1 MEREF
6 KWMIP
11 DPSEFDPIADSSTV
25 SALVQKKGRL
35 EMEAMYYDTAD
46 NLIARC
52 HGGLRL
58 RRENETRVV
67 CLKLAAESGF
77 GGARKAR
84 EEYECTAPD
93 IRTGIQNLPAAGAP
107 QDICDCLL
115 QANLIELG
123 RTAFTRFWFLLSY
136 QGCTCELAFDTG
148 KITHRGRI
156 SPICEMELELKSG
169 SEADFDAL
177 AVQLQQEFDLK
188 PQPLSKLAR
197 MMRL

>member
-6 KWMIP
+6 KGMIP

-136 QGCTCELAFDTG
+136 QGCTCELAFDYG
-148 KITHRGRI
+148 KLTRNGRVG
-156 SPICEMELELKSG
+156 PICEMELELKSG

>member
-11 DPSEFDPIADSSTV
+11 DPSEFDPIADSSTI

-35 EMEAMYYDTAD
+35 EMEAMYYDTAY

-136 QGCTCELAFDTG
+136 QGCTCELAFDYG
-148 KITHRGRI
+148 KLTRNGRVG
-156 SPICEMELELKSG
+156 PICEMELELKSG

-197 MMRL
+197 MMSL

>member
-136 QGCTCELAFDTG
+136 QGCTCELAFDYG
-148 KITHRGRI
+148 KLNRNGRVG
-156 SPICEMELELKSG
+156 PICEMELELKSG

>member
-136 QGCTCELAFDTG
+136 QGCTCELAFDYG
-148 KITHRGRI
+148 KLTRNGRVG
-156 SPICEMELELKSG
+156 PICEMELELKSG

-177 AVQLQQEFDLK
+177 AGQLQQEFDLK

>member
-136 QGCTCELAFDTG
+136 QGCTCELAFDYG
-148 KITHRGRI
+148 KLTRNGRVG
-156 SPICEMELELKSG
+156 PICEMELELKSG

-197 MMRL
+197 MMSL

>member
-123 RTAFTRFWFLLSY
+123 RTTFTRFWFLLSY
-136 QGCTCELAFDTG
+136 QGCTCELAFDYG
-148 KITHRGRI
+148 KLTRNGRVG
-156 SPICEMELELKSG
+156 PICEMELELKSG

>member
-136 QGCTCELAFDTG
+136 QGLFKCELQ
-148 KITHRGRI
+148 I
-156 SPICEMELELKSG
+156 
-169 SEADFDAL
+169 
-177 AVQLQQEFDLK
+177 
-188 PQPLSKLAR
+188 
-197 MMRL
+197 

>member
-123 RTAFTRFWFLLSY
+123 RTAFTRVWFLLSY
-136 QGCTCELAFDTG
+136 QGCTCELAFDYG
-148 KITHRGRI
+148 KLTRNGRVG
-156 SPICEMELELKSG
+156 PIWEMELELKSG

>member
-93 IRTGIQNLPAAGAP
+93 IRTGIQNLPASGAP

-136 QGCTCELAFDTG
+136 QGCTCELAFDYG
-148 KITHRGRI
+148 KLTRNGRVG
-156 SPICEMELELKSG
+156 PICEMELELKSG

>member
-11 DPSEFDPIADSSTV
+11 DPSEFDPIADSSTI

-136 QGCTCELAFDTG
+136 QGCTCELAFDYG
-148 KITHRGRI
+148 KLTRNGRVG
-156 SPICEMELELKSG
+156 PICEMELELKSG

-188 PQPLSKLAR
+188 PQPLSKLVR
-197 MMRL
+197 MMSL

>member
-11 DPSEFDPIADSSTV
+11 DPSEFDPIADSSTI

-123 RTAFTRFWFLLSY
+123 RTAFTRCWFLLSY
-136 QGCTCELAFDTG
+136 QGCTCELAFDYG
-148 KITHRGRI
+148 KLTRNGRVG
-156 SPICEMELELKSG
+156 PICEMELELKSG